1 MRHSILVVE
10 PEGQESPELFTLLE
24 ADGYQAVAAATI
36 KQALKALNERQ
47 WCMVMIALDL
57 PPLER
62 AELLGAIH
70 GKAYPCTIAFI
81 GSPDSED
88 GVRVAK
94 STDCQVF
101 GRPFD
106 SKKLGL
112 LLCQAARLAEEFA
125 LEELAHRDLDESGE
139 APLLPQ
145 ASAGLIPE
153 EADNLF
159 RQVQKEVDA
168 IAGRCHV
175 TTTALS
181 ALKQRYREVVEDN
194 ELLANRPVG
203 NLHEA
208 GLAGFIV
215 PFPQPAIITRANVLI
230 VGVSDAF
237 AKLLDVEPTALVGHS
252 VKDTLSPS
260 LGALVV
266 NARKSFNTICEVDVS
281 GTGNPVEYTAWGYPF
296 EAGDETYRFI
306 ALRRWE
312 QEAAD

>member
-10 PEGQESPELFTLLE
+10 PEGQESLELFSLLE

-47 WCMVMIALDL
+47 WCMVMIALAL

-70 GKAYPCTIAFI
+70 NKAYPCTITFI
-81 GSPDSED
+81 GSPTSED
-88 GVRVAK
+88 GVRIAK

-101 GRPFD
+101 DRPFD
-106 SKKLGL
+106 GQRLGL
-112 LLCQAARLAEEFA
+112 LLCQAGRRAEEFA

-139 APLLPQ
+139 SLLLPQ
-145 ASAGLIPE
+145 ATAGLIPE
-153 EADNLF
+153 EADSLF

-168 IAGRCHV
+168 ISGRCHV
-175 TTTALS
+175 ATTALT

-215 PFPQPAIITRANVLI
+215 PFPQPAIITRSNIVI
-230 VGVSDAF
+230 VGVSEAF
-237 AKLLDVEPTALVGHS
+237 AKILGVEPPSLIGQS
-252 VKDTLSPS
+252 VKDSLSPS

-281 GTGNPVEYTAWGYPF
+281 GQGNPVEYTAWGYPF
-296 EAGDETYRFI
+296 EAGDENYRFI

-312 QEAAD
+312 KESLD